1 MKKLISA
8 ILILAMLVVPTIGT
22 LVACASQ
29 DEGGDVAGD
38 TKTGDTTAAPE
49 DADTPKGLAAAGL
62 PSEKFE
68 GEVFTF
74 LSPST
79 AEYAW
84 WLIDADDITGEV
96 LNDSIYN
103 RNKKIEETFG
113 VSIDVTISSNFQN
126 DVQNAVN
133 ANDTVYSSA
142 FGPMNAQLT
151 LGQSGYLKNLYDVTY
166 IDLEK
171 PWWDKSLTDGI
182 TLFNKLYFACGDIS
196 PAMNLRVYSLVF
208 NKDLCRELGLDL
220 PYDHVLN
227 GTWTLEVFSKY
238 IQDVNFDMNGDSV
251 MDYGDR
257 WGYFSQN
264 GNSYMMYFS
273 GGGRITETDENGVP
287 QIVISNEKF
296 VNLATQAL
304 EISFDKTKTLMA
316 DLYVQQNGGA
326 WSAASSWFAAGGS
339 LMRSSVFEPVPRDY
353 RTMETDFGVLPY
365 PKFDETQDRYY
376 TLPEATGF
384 VVSIPISADV
394 ERAGI
399 ILEAL
404 AAESTVTVTPALY
417 DVCLNGKIIRDNESE
432 KMLDIIF
439 GSKVFDIGYIINLG
453 GFTSTLTALEQASST
468 DVVSKYTTTTKASQ
482 KTLDKL
488 VEDIA
493 NLEH

>member
-1 MKKLISA
+1 MKKLISVL
-8 ILILAMLVVPTIGT
+8 LIVAMLAT
-22 LVACASQ
+22 LIACASQ
-29 DEGGDVAGD
+29 DEGGGGD
-38 TKTGDTTAAPE
+38 TPGGETKAGETTVAPD
-49 DADTPKGLAAAGL
+49 DAPKGLAAAGL
-62 PSEKFE
+62 PSEKFD
-68 GEVFTF
+68 GETFTF
-74 LSPST
+74 LSAST
-79 AEYAW
+79 ADWAW
-84 WLIDADDITGEV
+84 WRVDTDEISGEV
-96 LNDSIYN
+96 LNDAIYN
-103 RNKKIEETFG
+103 RNKKIEEVYG
-113 VSIDVTISSNFQN
+113 VTIEVTKSDNFQN

-133 ANDTVYSSA
+133 ANETVYTSA

-151 LGQSGYLKNLYDVTY
+151 LGQSGYLKNLYDAKY

-171 PWWDKSLTDGI
+171 EWWDESLTDGL

-220 PYDHVLN
+220 PYQHVLD

-238 IQDVNFDMNGDSV
+238 IQDVNFDVNGDST
-251 MDYGDR
+251 MDYDDR

-273 GGGRITETDENGVP
+273 GGGRITENDEDGVP
-287 QIVISNEKF
+287 QLVITNEKF

-304 EISFDKTKTLMA
+304 EISFDQTKTLMA
-316 DLYVQQNGGA
+316 DKYVSQNGGS
-326 WSAASSWFAAGGS
+326 WSAASAWFAAGGS

-365 PKFDETQDRYY
+365 PKFDENQDRYY
-376 TLPEATGF
+376 TLPESTGY
-384 VVSIPISADV
+384 VVSIPISANTDFSSL
-394 ERAGI
+394 

-432 KMLDIIF
+432 QMLDIIF

-453 GFTSTLTALEQASST
+453 GFTSTLTGLEQAAST

-488 VEDIA
+488 VADVA
-493 NLEH
+493 ALEH